1 MRLPVLICCLFL
13 AGPVAA
19 RMYQWTSP
27 ATGTPNLSGTPPA
40 WYRAPHAGPRVLVFE
55 RGQLIDDTA
64 IAVSDRQRL
73 ELRSAAFGA
82 NAAPAVA
89 PSKPAA
95 AAAGESAAPAA
106 PVPAP
111 TPATPATPG
120 ATPITAKADALK
132 AMIDAWDQRQLEQAR
147 TLLEL
152 MPDSKTA
159 PATGR

>member
-1 MRLPVLICCLFL
+1 MRLPVLICCMFL

-27 ATGTPNLSGTPPA
+27 ASGTPNLSGTPPA
-40 WYRAPHAGPRVLVFE
+40 WYRAAYAGPRVRVFE

-89 PSKPAA
+89 RSKPAA
-95 AAAGESAAPAA
+95 AAAVESPVPAA

-111 TPATPATPG
+111 TPATPG
-120 ATPITAKADALK
+120 ATTITAKADALK
-132 AMIDAWDQRQLEQAR
+132 VMIDAWDQRQLEQAR

-152 MPDSKTA
+152 MPDSKAA